1 MKGWFILIPVVSI
14 TTFLKSAARKTNI
27 KNYLKNLTH
36 FRNIHTKKTSININH
51 FFINTKHIY
60 INAKHLLINTKLI
73 YIDAQHFF
81 INTKLIYINTQRF
94 LINTKLIYINTLRF
108 LINSKLIYI
117 NAKHFIVNT
126 GVLYILTPAIH
137 GNSFTKTS
145 TVACGILPIYA
156 RIRYLAGGGY
166 SR

>member
-1 MKGWFILIPVVSI
+1 MKGWLILIPVVSI

-36 FRNIHTKKTSININH
+36 FRNIHTKITSININH
-51 FFINTKHIY
+51 FFINTK
-60 INAKHLLINTKLI
+60 LI
-73 YIDAQHFF
+73 YIDAKHFF
-81 INTKLIYINTQRF
+81 INTKLIYINTQCF
-94 LINTKLIYINTLRF
+94 LINTKLIYINAQHF
-108 LINSKLIYI
+108 FINTKRIYI

>member
-60 INAKHLLINTKLI
+60 INAQHLLINTKLI
-73 YIDAQHFF
+73 YIDAKHFF
-81 INTKLIYINTQRF
+81 INTKLIYINTQR
-94 LINTKLIYINTLRF
+94 
-108 LINSKLIYI
+108 IYI

>member
-1 MKGWFILIPVVSI
+1 MKGWLILIPVVSI

-36 FRNIHTKKTSININH
+36 FRNIHTKITSININH

-60 INAKHLLINTKLI
+60 INAQHLLINTKLI

-81 INTKLIYINTQRF
+81 INTKLIYINTKR
-94 LINTKLIYINTLRF
+94 
-108 LINSKLIYI
+108 IYI

>member
-1 MKGWFILIPVVSI
+1 MKGWLILIPVISI

-60 INAKHLLINTKLI
+60 INAQHLL
-73 YIDAQHFF
+73 

-94 LINTKLIYINTLRF
+94 LINTKLIYINAQHFFINTK
-108 LINSKLIYI
+108 LIYINTQRIYI